1 MSEQSIWRVLHRLT
15 LPVYVPS
22 VAGTLGIG
30 MMVPVLPLYMRGIGL
45 SFSDIGVVLGAAGV
59 GAMLGAVPSG
69 WVMARRDE
77 RVLLVYSLIAIAA
90 ATAVLGLTVAVAAM
104 VALRIMFGAGGM
116 GLRLALQ
123 TYVAGAV
130 ESGARGRALS
140 LIGGSFR
147 LSLLVGPLL
156 GGYLADAV
164 GFKWTFLLCGAVTA
178 VGLVGAAE
186 RARMVPFAPVDPRP
200 DHLVQIPLLAALRR
214 HWRILAKAGPAAGLA
229 VAVRQGRYVAVPLI
243 AAELG
248 LSPSAT
254 GGLVAVGTG
263 ADLLLFPVSGYL
275 MDRFGRLYAI
285 VPSFTLVTAGLVIL
299 AYSNTAVMVAV
310 SGAVMGIGNGMGSG
324 TMLTMASDLAPSEA
338 RGQVLSGLAVLQDTG
353 SLLGPVIVGV
363 AADIAG
369 VGASALVL
377 AGVMVL
383 AMSWIVG
390 VVGETSRLQSAQS

>member
-1 MSEQSIWRVLHRLT
+1 MSDQSIWLVLRRLT
-15 LPVYVPS
+15 LPVYIPS

-45 SFSDIGVVLGAAGV
+45 SFSDVGVVLGAAGA

-69 WVMARRDE
+69 WVMARRNE
-77 RVLLVYSLIAIAA
+77 RVLLVFSLVVIAA
-90 ATAVLGLTVAVAAM
+90 STAVLGLTAAVAAM
-104 VALRIMFGAGGM
+104 IALRIMFGAGGM

-123 TYVAGAV
+123 TYVAAGV
-130 ESGARGRALS
+130 ESGSRGRALS

-147 LSLLVGPLL
+147 LSLFVGPLL

-164 GFKWTFLLCGAVTA
+164 GFKWTFMLCGAVTA
-178 VGLVGAAE
+178 VGLAGAVE
-186 RARMVPFAPVDPRP
+186 RGPMAPHAPVEPRF
-200 DHLVQIPLLAALRR
+200 DDLLRMPVLTALRR

-254 GGLVAVGTG
+254 GSLVAVGTG
-263 ADLLLFPVSGYL
+263 ADLLLFPLSGYL

-299 AYSNTAVMVAV
+299 AYSHTALMVAV
-310 SGAVMGIGNGMGSG
+310 SGAVMGIGNGIGSG

-353 SLLGPVIVGV
+353 SLLGPIIVGV
-363 AADIAG
+363 SAGVAG

-377 AGVMVL
+377 AGVMVVAIL
-383 AMSWIVG
+383 WLVG
-390 VVGETSRLQSAQS
+390 VVGETGHRTADP

>member
-1 MSEQSIWRVLHRLT
+1 MSDQSIWGVLRRLT
-15 LPVYVPS
+15 LPVYLPS

-45 SFSDIGVVLGAAGV
+45 SFSDVGVVLGAAGV

-77 RVLLVYSLIAIAA
+77 RVLLVFSLIAIAA
-90 ATAVLGLTVAVAAM
+90 ATAVLGLTAAVATM
-104 VALRIMFGAGGM
+104 VALRVMFGAGGI

-123 TYVAGAV
+123 TYVAAGV
-130 ESGARGRALS
+130 ESGSRGRALS

-147 LSLLVGPLL
+147 LSLLIGPLL

-164 GFKWTFLLCGAVTA
+164 GFKWTFMLCGAVTA
-178 VGLVGAAE
+178 VGLVGAVE
-186 RARMVPFAPVDPRP
+186 RGPMVPRAPVEPRSG
-200 DHLVQIPLLAALRR
+200 DLLHMPMLKALRR

-229 VAVRQGRYVAVPLI
+229 VAARQGRYAAVPLI

-285 VPSFTLVTAGLVIL
+285 VPSFTLFTAGLVIL
-299 AYSNTAVMVAV
+299 AYSHTALMVAV

-338 RGQVLSGLAVLQDTG
+338 RGQVLSGLALLQDTG
-353 SLLGPVIVGV
+353 SVLGPVIVGV
-363 AADIAG
+363 VADVAG

-377 AGVMVL
+377 AGVMVVAIL
-383 AMSWIVG
+383 WLVG
-390 VVGETSRLQSAQS
+390 IVGETGHRTADP

>member
-1 MSEQSIWRVLHRLT
+1 MSDQSIWEVLRRLT
-15 LPVYVPS
+15 LPVYLPS

-30 MMVPVLPLYMRGIGL
+30 MMVPVLPLYMRGVGL
-45 SFSDIGVVLGAAGV
+45 SFSDVGVVLGAAGV

-77 RVLLVYSLIAIAA
+77 RVLLAFSLIVIAA
-90 ATAVLGLTVAVAAM
+90 ATAVLGLTTAVAAM

-116 GLRLALQ
+116 GLRLAIQ
-123 TYVAGAV
+123 TYVAAGV
-130 ESGARGRALS
+130 EPGSRGRALS

-147 LSLLVGPLL
+147 LSLFVGPLL
-156 GGYLADAV
+156 GGYLADTV

-178 VGLVGAAE
+178 VGLAGAVE
-186 RARMVPFAPVDPRP
+186 RGPMMPHAPLEPPPDDLLRMSM
-200 DHLVQIPLLAALRR
+200 LTALRR

-248 LSPSAT
+248 LSGSAT
-254 GGLVAVGTG
+254 GSLVAVGTG
-263 ADLLLFPVSGYL
+263 ADLLLFPLSGYL

-299 AYSNTAVMVAV
+299 AYSHTALMVAV
-310 SGAVMGIGNGMGSG
+310 SGAVMGIGNGIGSG

-353 SLLGPVIVGV
+353 SLLGPIIVGV
-363 AADIAG
+363 SADVAG

-377 AGVMVL
+377 AGVMVVAIL
-383 AMSWIVG
+383 WLVS
-390 VVGETSRLQSAQS
+390 VVGETGHRTADP

>member
-1 MSEQSIWRVLHRLT
+1 MSNQSIWVVLRRLT
-15 LPVYVPS
+15 LPVYLPS

-45 SFSDIGVVLGAAGV
+45 SFSDVGVVLGAAGV

-77 RVLLVYSLIAIAA
+77 RVLLVLSLVVIAA
-90 ATAVLGLTVAVAAM
+90 ATAVLGLTAAVAAM
-104 VALRIMFGAGGM
+104 IALRVMFGAGGI

-123 TYVAGAV
+123 TYVAAGV
-130 ESGARGRALS
+130 ESGSRGRALS

-147 LSLLVGPLL
+147 LSLLIGPLL

-164 GFKWTFLLCGAVTA
+164 GFKWTFMLCGAVTA
-178 VGLVGAAE
+178 VGLVGAVE
-186 RARMVPFAPVDPRP
+186 RGPMVPRAPVEPRS
-200 DHLVQIPLLAALRR
+200 DDLLRMPMLKALRR

-229 VAVRQGRYVAVPLI
+229 VAARQGRYAAVPLI

-285 VPSFTLVTAGLVIL
+285 VPSFTLFTAGLVIL
-299 AYSNTAVMVAV
+299 AYSHTALMVAV
-310 SGAVMGIGNGMGSG
+310 SGAVMGIGNGIGSG

-338 RGQVLSGLAVLQDTG
+338 RGQVLSGLALLQDTG
-353 SLLGPVIVGV
+353 SVLGPVIVGV
-363 AADIAG
+363 AADVAG

-377 AGVMVL
+377 AGVMVVAIL
-383 AMSWIVG
+383 WLVG
-390 VVGETSRLQSAQS
+390 IVGETGHRTADP

>member
-1 MSEQSIWRVLHRLT
+1 
-15 LPVYVPS
+15 
-22 VAGTLGIG
+22 
-30 MMVPVLPLYMRGIGL
+30 
-45 SFSDIGVVLGAAGV
+45 
-59 GAMLGAVPSG
+59 
-69 WVMARRDE
+69 MARRDE
-77 RVLLVYSLIAIAA
+77 RVLLVLSLLVIAA
-90 ATAVLGLTVAVAAM
+90 ATAVLGLTAAVAAM
-104 VALRIMFGAGGM
+104 VALRVMFGAGGM

-123 TYVAGAV
+123 TYVAAGV
-130 ESGARGRALS
+130 ESGSRGRALS

-147 LSLLVGPLL
+147 LSLFVGPLL

-178 VGLVGAAE
+178 VGLAGAVE
-186 RARMVPFAPVDPRP
+186 RGPMVPHAPVEPPFDDLLRM
-200 DHLVQIPLLAALRR
+200 PLMTALRR

-299 AYSNTAVMVAV
+299 AYSHTALMVAV

-363 AADIAG
+363 AADVAG
-369 VGASALVL
+369 VGGLRPGARGRDGGRHIVAGERRRRDRPPNSRPIELSA
-377 AGVMVL
+377 G
-383 AMSWIVG
+383 SG
-390 VVGETSRLQSAQS
+390 QQRTSR

>member
-1 MSEQSIWRVLHRLT
+1 MSDQSIWGVLRRLT

-45 SFSDIGVVLGAAGV
+45 SFSDVGVVLGAAGA

-69 WVMARRDE
+69 WVMARRNE
-77 RVLLVYSLIAIAA
+77 RVLLVFSLVVIAA
-90 ATAVLGLTVAVAAM
+90 STAVLGLTAAVAVM
-104 VALRIMFGAGGM
+104 IALRVMFGAGGM

-123 TYVAGAV
+123 TYVAAGV
-130 ESGARGRALS
+130 ESGSRGRALS

-147 LSLLVGPLL
+147 LSLFVGPLL

-178 VGLVGAAE
+178 VGLAGAVE
-186 RARMVPFAPVDPRP
+186 RGPMVPHVPVEPGSDDLLR
-200 DHLVQIPLLAALRR
+200 IPVLTALRR

-263 ADLLLFPVSGYL
+263 ADLLLFPLSGYL

-299 AYSNTAVMVAV
+299 AYSHTALMVAV
-310 SGAVMGIGNGMGSG
+310 SGAVMGIGNGIGSG

-353 SLLGPVIVGV
+353 SLLGPIIVGV
-363 AADIAG
+363 SAGVAG

-377 AGVMVL
+377 AGVMVVAIL
-383 AMSWIVG
+383 WLVG
-390 VVGETSRLQSAQS
+390 VVGETGHRTADP